1 MLRFI
6 KEHTLNSLQFGAFP
20 SDYQDDDEAYESSRV
35 VILGVPFDGT
45 ATYQSGTK
53 LGPNAILNASVNI
66 EPYDEEL
73 EEIYPIGIFTIGTL
87 NIEEIHTDVKKVVD
101 TLYRVSKGIVK
112 DNKFLVT
119 LGGEHSISQGII
131 RAYKEKYRKLSVLQ
145 LDAHLDLMDQFGG
158 TQFSHASVSRRVVDD
173 LKCKVTSFG
182 VRVVSKEELSF
193 ARKRKDAISVFYAK
207 DIHDNDDWHDQALE
221 TLEDHVYITLDVDGF
236 DTSIMPATGTPVPGG
251 LSWYRTIDFL
261 RKVYKNKKVVGF
273 DVVELKPNPG
283 NEAPNFLAVNLV
295 YKNIGFYKKYTLC
308 L

>member
-53 LGPNAILNASVNI
+53 LGPNAILNASVNV